1 MCNLAQYEIQTQ
13 CCSLETINSE
23 TRRSSLLNHY
33 ETFNEKFVLRGEYV
47 TATATDIAIAISAAI
62 ANLNSNSNFNPNL
75 N

>member
-1 MCNLAQYEIQTQ
+1 MCNSAQYKIQTQ
-13 CCSLETINSE
+13 RCSLEIFNSE

-33 ETFNEKFVLRGEYV
+33 EALNEKFVLRVEYV